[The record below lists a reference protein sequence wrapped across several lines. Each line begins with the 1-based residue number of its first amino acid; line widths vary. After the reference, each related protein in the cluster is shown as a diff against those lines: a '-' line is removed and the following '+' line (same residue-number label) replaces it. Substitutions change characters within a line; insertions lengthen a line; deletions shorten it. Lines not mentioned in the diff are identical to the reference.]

1 MNAASPNRV
10 RFGAA
15 FGVAGSM
22 PVLISASASG
32 KSSDHG
38 SMPIGVWLA
47 GLLMK
52 ELLTLFGE
60 PTTVT
65 LIPIAARLAL
75 ITSAIF
81 TNPGASF
88 WQRSVVLIGS
98 FTPEAVISALAWV
111 RLGGSG
117 YALYG
122 AKRGDP
128 GTIIWRGP
136 EPTRGP

>member
-38 SMPIGVWLA
+38 AMPIGVWLA

-60 PTTVT
+60 PITVT
-65 LIPIAARLAL
+65 LIPIAARLDL
-75 ITSAIF
+75 MTSAMLM
-81 TNPGASF
+81 NPGASF
-88 WQRSVVLIGS
+88 WARSEALIGS
-98 FTPEAVISALAWV
+98 FTPAAALSALAWI
-111 RLGGSG
+111 RLGVSG
-117 YALYG
+117 
-122 AKRGDP
+122 
-128 GTIIWRGP
+128 
-136 EPTRGP
+136 